1 MSSFKRL
8 ERKQKIWSNTFRIR
22 ILLRRSYFYWNW
34 NDKYVHTRVVPSK
47 IKPDSR
53 PKWAKCIPLF
63 RSNGPKT
70 LPDGAARATYM
81 ACSGKYPSSPPREAR
96 DCDRDSMRPLLQ
108 LSYLLTGDSA
118 GTVGREYLRGRALG
132 QSKKRATVCSVLSL
146 LSAGHSHRGNILHII
161 TTRIF
166 LLSILFLIDY
176 TTEGIKVV
184 LLGLPLRESR
194 KAFWFPT
201 MGSFVLSLCTDAPLP

>member
-1 MSSFKRL
+1 MGKV
-8 ERKQKIWSNTFRIR
+8 
-22 ILLRRSYFYWNW
+22 Y
-34 NDKYVHTRVVPSK
+34 TRFQ
-47 IKPDSR
+47 IKWTKNPTR
-53 PKWAKCIPLF
+53 WGGTGYLYGLF
-63 RSNGPKT
+63 REVS
-70 LPDGAARATYM
+70 LP
-81 ACSGKYPSSPPREAR
+81 PPPREAR

-161 TTRIF
+161 KTRIF